1 MHSVVLVD
9 TIAIAMSYLLN
20 LNYCTAITISHC
32 AILIRLIV
40 ANIIHSVS
48 VIFITFYLFTRDDAI
63 AVMMIIRVV
72 Y

>member
-1 MHSVVLVD
+1 
-9 TIAIAMSYLLN
+9 MSYLLS
-20 LNYCTAITISHC
+20 LNYCTAITISHY

-48 VIFITFYLFTRDDAI
+48 AIFITFYLFTRDDAI